1 MTSLWQEL
9 INFLSSEILFSETT
23 FKLPVIDL
31 SLGGVTAR
39 CFASEPYLA
48 LMNEHKEAVS
58 PKMSDNEKTREKT
71 REKILTLI
79 RENNKITTHELAEA
93 LSLTDKGV
101 EWQLKQLKDKKV
113 IIRVG
118 ADKGGYWEIVQGVD
132 K

>member
-1 MTSLWQEL
+1 MD
-9 INFLSSEILFSETT
+9 
-23 FKLPVIDL
+23 K
-31 SLGGVTAR
+31 
-39 CFASEPYLA
+39 
-48 LMNEHKEAVS
+48 
-58 PKMSDNEKTREKT
+58 
-71 REKILTLI
+71 EKILALI

-113 IIRVG
+113 IIRIG